1 MINYFKRFSY
11 IKLRNKVWLAFMLL
25 SIMQVLL
32 IGVVVFLFNSKIIVD
47 NEKAH
52 LEQLINAVN
61 QDLESRIEAFNSDAL
76 HIVIREEIK
85 QNLNLVSA
93 LEIGKAK
100 REITAYL
107 NGKIITTSGY
117 LDISIIDMNG
127 NSYSSRATYYLPV
140 DFDIQETEVFKKA
153 QEYNGGLVWLSH
165 NDLNE
170 LYAKDSILTKSLGGF
185 SGAAVIKDYA
195 SNEIKGLLV
204 VVIKDNYFDHME
216 YSKEEINDVLFYLVS
231 PDKSVII
238 PMNSDSIALGED
250 VLSEID
256 TDLKRNSFT
265 ATSTKH
271 RDEYLVSHIR
281 NEALGWQL
289 VSIKSS
295 SDLRATF
302 YQTVTILLIT
312 LLASLVACFFLAS
325 RISGYITKGIK
336 VLADKMKRVGRGDF
350 NTRVNT
356 GRVDEIGELSN
367 VFDAMVENTNLLI
380 KQKYEQELMTKD
392 AEFKALQAQI
402 NPHFLHNTLDMI
414 NWRLIEKG
422 EEEVSQ
428 SIVALGNLLR
438 YSAESGSPQAS
449 LKEEI
454 DNISDYLYLRHAN
467 SKNLFEY
474 EIRIDEA
481 DGIILPKLTLQPIVE
496 NAIVHGFAG
505 RKNGNIIKII
515 GRKKLGQ
522 YIIEIIDNGIGMTQE
537 QMNNLEW
544 NLYQSSDKKTHIG
557 LKNVEQRI
565 SHMYAESEFYIE
577 SEFGKGTSIRI
588 VIPRNGN
595 DYDED
600 CNN

>member
-1 MINYFKRFSY
+1 MTNFFKRFSY

-25 SIMQVLL
+25 SVMQVML
-32 IGVVVFLFNSKIIVD
+32 IGVVVYLSNSKIIVD

-52 LEQLINAVN
+52 LDQLINAVN

-85 QNLNLVSA
+85 QNLNLESD

-100 REITAYL
+100 RDITAYI
-107 NGKIITTSGY
+107 NEKIITTSGY

-127 NSYSSRATYYLPV
+127 NSYSSRATYYLPY
-140 DFDIQETEVFKKA
+140 DFDIQEMEVFKQA

-170 LYAKDSILTKSLGGF
+170 LYAKDSILLKSLGGI

-204 VVIKDNYFDHME
+204 LVIKDNYFNHME
-216 YSKEEINDVLFYLVS
+216 YSKEEIDDVLFYLVS

-238 PMNSDSIALGED
+238 PMNSDSSALEAD
-250 VLSEID
+250 VLSAID
-256 TDLKRNSFT
+256 TQVKRGAFT
-265 ATSTKH
+265 TGKTDD
-271 RDEYLVSHIR
+271 RDEYLVSHLR

-289 VSIKSS
+289 VSIKSA
-295 SDLRATF
+295 SDLSATF
-302 YQTVTILLIT
+302 HRTVSILLVT

-325 RISGYITKGIK
+325 RISGYITKGFK
-336 VLADKMKRVGRGDF
+336 VLAEKMKRVGKGDF
-350 NTRVNT
+350 NTRINT

-380 KQKYEQELMTKD
+380 KQKYEQELMTRE

-438 YSAESGSPQAS
+438 YSAESGSPEAT
-449 LKEEI
+449 LKEEV

-467 SKNLFEY
+467 SKNMFEY
-474 EIRIDEA
+474 EIKIDEA
-481 DGIILPKLTLQPIVE
+481 EGIILPKLTLQPIVE
-496 NAIVHGFAG
+496 NAIIHGFAG
-505 RKNGNIIKII
+505 RKKGNIIKII
-515 GRKKLGQ
+515 GTGEGDR
-522 YIIEIIDNGIGMTQE
+522 YTIEIMDNGIGMTEE
-537 QMNNLEW
+537 QINDLEW
-544 NLYQSSDKKTHIG
+544 KMALSRDKEKHIG
-557 LKNVEQRI
+557 LKNVEQRLR
-565 SHMYAESEFYIE
+565 HMYEDSEFYIE
-577 SEFGKGTSIRI
+577 SEFGRGTAIRI
-588 VIPRNGN
+588 VIPTSGN
-595 DYDED
+595 DEYEYRY
-600 CNN
+600 N